1 MHFLFFSAQYLPTAG
16 GVERFT
22 AELSRTLAGMGHAVT
37 IATSALPG
45 LPDEETDTNG
55 VRIFRLPSRLF
66 MGGRFPV
73 VRPGKTLNTLSQKL
87 WAHNYDFAVVN
98 TRFYPLS
105 LWGAA
110 QCRKHGVPA
119 LVLEHGTKHLSLD
132 NPVLNLL
139 GNGYEHA
146 MMRLV
151 RRQCDDIY
159 GISQASAQWLRHF
172 HVRAAGVIYNAVD
185 VDGVQAIAENPPRH
199 FRLQYGIPQ
208 DAPLV
213 CFVGRFIVEKG
224 VRELLEAFRLLRQH
238 MPDAR
243 LIMAGD
249 GPLLADVRAAKPH
262 NVILTGT
269 LPHADTVALMAQ
281 SDVFCLPTYSEGFS
295 TTILEAAAAG
305 CCIVTT
311 PTGGSPEL
319 IQDEKSGILLRDIQ
333 PAAIAEVLGDVLAT
347 PAFCKGAGEAARQ
360 TAADRFSWAATAGHL
375 VQIATARAKGANT
388 RNDGDEP

>member
-22 AELSRTLAGMGHAVT
+22 ADLSRTLAGMGHAVT

-45 LPDEETDTNG
+45 LPEEETDTNG

-73 VRPGKTLNTLSQKL
+73 VRPGKALNTLSQKL
-87 WAHNYDFAVVN
+87 WAGRYDFAVIN

-105 LWGAA
+105 LWGAR
-110 QCRKHGVPA
+110 QCRAHSVPA
-119 LVLEHGTKHLSLD
+119 LVLEHGTKHLSLES
-132 NPVLNLL
+132 PLLNML

-146 MMRLV
+146 VMRLV
-151 RRQCDDIY
+151 RRQCDEIY
-159 GISQASAQWLRHF
+159 GISQASTQWLRHF
-172 HVRAAGVIYNAVD
+172 HVQAAGVIYNAVD
-185 VDGVQAIAENPPRH
+185 VDAVQAVAQNPPRS
-199 FRLQYGIPQ
+199 FRRQYDIPQ
-208 DAPLV
+208 DAPLIS
-213 CFVGRFIVEKG
+213 FVGRFIVEKG
-224 VRELLEAFRLLRQH
+224 VRELLEAFRLLRKSV
-238 MPDAR
+238 PEAR

-249 GPLLADVRAAKPH
+249 GPLLADVRAARPH
-262 NVILTGT
+262 NVILTGN

-295 TTILEAAAAG
+295 TTVLEAAAAG

-333 PAAIAEVLGDVLAT
+333 PATIAEVLEDVLAS
-347 PAFCKGAGEAARQ
+347 PAFCKCAGEAVRQ
-360 TAADRFSWAATAGHL
+360 TVADRFSWAATASRL
-375 VQIATARAKGANT
+375 VQIATARSGGANT
-388 RNDGDEP
+388 RNNGDKP